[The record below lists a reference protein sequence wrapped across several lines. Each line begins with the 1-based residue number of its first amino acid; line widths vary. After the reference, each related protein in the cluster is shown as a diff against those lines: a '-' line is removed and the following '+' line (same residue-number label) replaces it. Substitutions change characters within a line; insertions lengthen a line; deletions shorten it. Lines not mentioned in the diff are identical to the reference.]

1 MRFFRSDRV
10 SEVIRRE
17 LAKII
22 LREVE
27 FEDALV
33 TITEVLVDKKL
44 EHAKVMVS
52 VIPSASGPASLETL
66 QKATGYLQHLL
77 IKKMNIRP
85 MPRIAFAMDRGLENA
100 ASVEKVFI
108 QQEKD

>member
-33 TITEVLVDKKL
+33 TITAVEVDKKL
-44 EHAKVMVS
+44 EHAKVLVS
-52 VIPSASGPASLETL
+52 VIPSASGPAALAEL
-66 QKATGYLQHLL
+66 QKATGRLQYLLMQ
-77 IKKMNIRP
+77 KMNIKP
-85 MPRIAFAMDRGLENA
+85 MPRISFDLDHGFENA
-100 ASVEKVFI
+100 ASVEKI
-108 QQEKD
+108 LRDQ